1 MNLRTIKFT
10 LAAGLLGL
18 ATAGATQAATFIED
32 FEAPFPAWES
42 GWFGTN
48 SDAKNYYCG
57 VASGC
62 NDRGNNPDGL
72 WLLGA
77 GGVQGGEIVV
87 TFNAGFG
94 ANLTS
99 FKLDVAGYSPT
110 RLTALDSG
118 GAVIFD
124 QAVTLTFGAETNPG
138 AYASYTITSTTG
150 ISSFKFSG
158 AAAGNTSVDN
168 LVATVVP
175 EPASVALM
183 LAGLA
188 AVGAAA
194 RRNANARA

>member
-1 MNLRTIKFT
+1 MKHNTIKHI
-10 LAAGLLGL
+10 LAASLLGI
-18 ATAGATQAATFIED
+18 ATLGSAQAGSFTED
-32 FEAPFPAWES
+32 FEADFPGWES
-42 GWFGTN
+42 GWFGTQ
-48 SDAKNYYCG
+48 SDAKNYYCP
-57 VASGC
+57 SQGC
-62 NDRGNNPDGL
+62 ADRGNNPDGL

-77 GGVQGGEIVV
+77 GGAQGGEIVV
-87 TFNAGFG
+87 TFDAGFG

-110 RLTALDSG
+110 RLTALDSD

-124 QAVTLTFGAETNPG
+124 QAVTLTFGAESNPG
-138 AYASYTITSTTG
+138 VYASYTITSTTG
-150 ISSFKFSG
+150 ISSFRFSG
-158 AAAGNTSVDN
+158 TAAGNTSIDN